1 VTCFSALGIT
11 QTPRYGWRKDQ
22 KRSQSAIS
30 FGSTQVAFGFRTG
43 FVSLLFGATS
53 MSSFRRNSAL
63 TALVNPVPTLPT

>member
-1 VTCFSALGIT
+1 
-11 QTPRYGWRKDQ
+11 
-22 KRSQSAIS
+22 
-30 FGSTQVAFGFRTG
+30 VAFGFRTG